1 VGDALPLRE
10 VPAGGIICNRNL
22 YRREGRTIRWLGGE
36 PVAYESSPGVKRTFC
51 GICGSPMAYTGERWP
66 GEVHLFHGTLEDPTL
81 WPPTGHSYVS
91 EQLPWFEVSDHLP
104 RYEIVRKKGVEPIR
118 TGPRN

>member
-1 VGDALPLRE
+1 
-10 VPAGGIICNRNL
+10 
-22 YRREGRTIRWLGGE
+22 
-36 PVAYESSPGVKRTFC
+36 
-51 GICGSPMAYTGERWP
+51 
-66 GEVHLFHGTLEDPTL
+66 VHLFHGTLEDPAQ

-91 EQLPWFEVSDHLP
+91 EQLPWFEVNDHLP